1 MSSSSFGYRLAHF
14 PLVKI
19 IVGLLA
25 IFLATAIVQSILDLI
40 LTALNVSNQW
50 ALLIMNIA
58 IGAASVA
65 AYYFLFK
72 YYEKRNIS
80 ELSTQKL
87 GKNLGFGILLGF
99 GLMAI
104 TILTMYVL
112 GCYKIVSINTSI
124 VVIPMLAM
132 AIVSGISEEILIRG
146 VLFRIIEEKLGS
158 YIAIAIT
165 ALIFGLLHIWN
176 PNSSIYASLS
186 IAIEA
191 GILLAAAYVFTRNL
205 WFPIAIHFM
214 WNFSQGWIFGANV
227 SGTDATGALVNAEFS
242 GSALVTGGSFGP
254 EASIPAIVICSV
266 VSVYLIVMSHK
277 RNNIIKP
284 FWVSNSQK

>member
-1 MSSSSFGYRLAHF
+1 MSNSSFGYRLAHF

-25 IFLATAIVQSILDLI
+25 IFIAIGIVQSIVDLLLNALNIHGQWASLI
-40 LTALNVSNQW
+40 L
-50 ALLIMNIA
+50 NISIA
-58 IGAASVA
+58 AASVT
-65 AYYFLFK
+65 AYYFLYKF
-72 YYEKRNIS
+72 YEKRTIS
-80 ELSTQKL
+80 ELSTKL
-87 GKNLGFGILLGF
+87 LATNLGGGILLGF
-99 GLMAI
+99 GLMSMV
-104 TILTMYVL
+104 ILTMYIF
-112 GCYKIVSINTSI
+112 GCYKIMSISTTL

-132 AIVSGISEEILIRG
+132 SIVSGISEEILIRG

-165 ALIFGLLHIWN
+165 AIVFGLLHIWN

-214 WNFSQGWIFGANV
+214 WNFSQGWIYGASV
-227 SGTDATGALVNAEFS
+227 SGTETAGALVNAEFS
-242 GSALVTGGSFGP
+242 GSPLITGGSFGP
-254 EASIPAIVICSV
+254 EASIPAIVFCSIA
-266 VSVYLIVMSHK
+266 SVYLLVMSHK
-277 RNNIIKP
+277 RNNIVRP
-284 FWVSNSQK
+284 FWVISSKK